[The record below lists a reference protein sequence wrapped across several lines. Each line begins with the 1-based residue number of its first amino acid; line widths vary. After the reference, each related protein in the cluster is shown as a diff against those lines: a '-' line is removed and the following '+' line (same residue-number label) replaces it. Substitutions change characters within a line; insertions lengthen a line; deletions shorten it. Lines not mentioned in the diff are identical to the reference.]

1 MLKKPKQIVIDKNA
15 FQGTALYKLRTFTE
29 KHALLVCDTLLYECG
44 TTGSR
49 NAAQALQ
56 RCKSVIDVGGY
67 YCHCSLE
74 YVQWEASHCIP
85 HPWFLPDL
93 HMTEQIRIGRI
104 DIASNLQTERAMKT
118 FSSRCETAR
127 RQLLEPSA
135 EFKKGFDVEHAGLAE
150 EVRRLPPSEKY
161 ERLREAFA
169 SIDKTDQHKMA
180 LCLIPQNWIKDET
193 RFCLSPEW
201 MTWQYMRLISTMQGE
216 YTYLRLR
223 GSAPDAKHTE
233 RDYQDM
239 EYVLLLSRADAII
252 TRDKKL
258 VEPLAREAF
267 PDKDVFS
274 SLDEVTEDYICNWT
288 Q

>member
-1 MLKKPKQIVIDKNA
+1 MLAKPRQIVIDKNA
-15 FQGTALYKLRTFTE
+15 FQGTTLNKLRTFAK
-29 KHALLVCDTLLYECG
+29 KHALLICDTLLYECG

-93 HMTEQIRIGRI
+93 LMTKQIRIGRI
-104 DIASNLQTERAMKT
+104 DIASNLQTKRAVKT
-118 FSSRCETAR
+118 FSSRCETASQ
-127 RQLLEPSA
+127 QLLEPSA
-135 EFKKGFDVEHAGLAE
+135 EFKKRFDVEHAALAE
-150 EVRRLPPSEKY
+150 EARRLEPFERY
-161 ERLREAFA
+161 ERLRKALA
-169 SIDKTDQHKMA
+169 SIDKTDQNKMA
-180 LCLIPQNWIKDET
+180 LRLIPQNWIKDET
-193 RFCLSPEW
+193 QFCLPPEW
-201 MTWQYMRLISTMQGE
+201 MTWQYMRLISTMQDE
-216 YTYLRLR
+216 YTYLRLT

-239 EYVLLLSRADAII
+239 EYVLLLSRANAII

-258 VEPLAREAF
+258 VEPLAKAAF

-274 SLDEVTEDYICNWT
+274 SLDEVPEEYICNWT
-288 Q
+288 